1 MQITK
6 DEIEIIDA
14 IQRAPTE
21 ELCELLSGL
30 DSLEEGGPFID
41 DLRYYVL
48 ELLAKNHKDNLIKGD
63 DQRELA
69 KKI

>member
-63 DQRELA
+63 DHRELA

>member
-41 DLRYYVL
+41 DLRYYIL